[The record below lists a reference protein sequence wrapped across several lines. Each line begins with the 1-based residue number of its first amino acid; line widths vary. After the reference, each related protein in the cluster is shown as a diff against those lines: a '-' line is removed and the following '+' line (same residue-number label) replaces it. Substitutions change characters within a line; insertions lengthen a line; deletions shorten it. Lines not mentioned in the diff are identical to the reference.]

1 MQDGYDFILLL
12 VITIMFVLALTDL
25 ITTTLVYF

>member
-1 MQDGYDFILLL
+1 MQDGYDFTLLL
-12 VITIMFVLALTDL
+12 IITIMFILALTDL

>member
-1 MQDGYDFILLL
+1 MQDGYDFTLLL
-12 VITIMFVLALTDL
+12 IITIMFVLALTDL

>member
-1 MQDGYDFILLL
+1 MQDGYDFTLLL